1 MRTAKIGPD
10 LRLLDFENRP
20 LGLSFLPLPLPS
32 LSFFGSRFI
41 SRAVKSKGPLPRSFL
56 LRNQTETL
64 ATQAI
69 HLRGLAEPDTDCST
83 LSKRSDVF
91 PVICQSP
98 QSRSQRP
105 RSFWSPTGIGVGTSS
120 PHIRLLYRNNNN
132 NSLLINKYTKH
143 KLTIIRCQSQRL
155 IWRRSES
162 YNVLLSYNENK
173 N

>member
-1 MRTAKIGPD
+1 MRAFVSGPILAVAFREECMRTAKIGPD

-41 SRAVKSKGPLPRSFL
+41 PRAVKAKSPLPRSFL
-56 LRNQTETL
+56 LRNQTETV

-91 PVICQSP
+91 PVIVEV
-98 QSRSQRP
+98 RNLVP
-105 RSFWSPTGIGVGTSS
+105 RGRDPFGHRQGSG
-120 PHIRLLYRNNNN
+120 
-132 NSLLINKYTKH
+132 
-143 KLTIIRCQSQRL
+143 
-155 IWRRSES
+155 
-162 YNVLLSYNENK
+162 
-173 N
+173 